1 MIKRF
6 IVFIFISILWIVN
19 IRINNITANADD
31 LIPLPVQEPQQ
42 VITPLKINSINFD
55 NSDSIIF
62 LGTSGTNV
70 QEDTIKINK
79 SILSEPNRVILD
91 IENAII
97 TFPNSSYELKNSR
110 LTRLKI
116 AQNSTNPNVVRIVIQ
131 YSQNYDVSKINILK
145 IKNNIIIKL
154 SNETPLQQYLTQIYK
169 ETKGSSVEYNDKAI
183 AIPEVKTAP
192 ESDEIFNRV
201 QEAFK
206 TDDSRLVRPNIE
218 QKQAK
223 LKSRFFLEQ
232 IEAKAGNLFI
242 SGIGVVN
249 TEKPFIL
256 TDPVRIVFDLPNTI
270 VKQELRD
277 KEIKLNE
284 TDIAKIGQFEPSKAR
299 IVINTNNINKYIPVY
314 PSNLQTLIIAGNS
327 SYLQIL
333 DPPAELSYFKEQDVN
348 TSTDVINIMFTN
360 PITYSIQRGPNKLN
374 IIIYNLSN
382 FDVEAFNSLAA
393 TNGTGIEAKKL
404 SQNTYKISFPV
415 NSNTLVDCYEAINA
429 SQLRLVFS
437 RIRTTAI
444 ISQHI
449 EPQTPQTEPQP
460 KKSQIDKDSP
470 FADLMERAKNKSAK
484 ETVKKNSPKKK
495 IPAVAKIKNKVIIID
510 PGHGGN
516 DTGAMRGRILEKNI
530 TLQIAL
536 KVRKILQDY
545 GFNKVVM
552 TRTGDTTI
560 SLADRVETANSR
572 NADIYVSI
580 HINASVKSEVKGVE
594 THYYTEKGLGVAK
607 VIHKNAEDRGLF
619 KSKFYVINHTE
630 APAVLLE
637 LGFISNEQ
645 ERNSLI
651 SEKRQQESAQAIA
664 EGIIN
669 YLLEH
674 KND

>member
-374 IIIYNLSN
+374 IIIYN
-382 FDVEAFNSLAA
+382 
-393 TNGTGIEAKKL
+393 
-404 SQNTYKISFPV
+404 
-415 NSNTLVDCYEAINA
+415 
-429 SQLRLVFS
+429 
-437 RIRTTAI
+437 
-444 ISQHI
+444 
-449 EPQTPQTEPQP
+449 
-460 KKSQIDKDSP
+460 
-470 FADLMERAKNKSAK
+470 
-484 ETVKKNSPKKK
+484 
-495 IPAVAKIKNKVIIID
+495 
-510 PGHGGN
+510 
-516 DTGAMRGRILEKNI
+516 
-530 TLQIAL
+530 
-536 KVRKILQDY
+536 
-545 GFNKVVM
+545 
-552 TRTGDTTI
+552 
-560 SLADRVETANSR
+560 
-572 NADIYVSI
+572 
-580 HINASVKSEVKGVE
+580 
-594 THYYTEKGLGVAK
+594 
-607 VIHKNAEDRGLF
+607 
-619 KSKFYVINHTE
+619 
-630 APAVLLE
+630 
-637 LGFISNEQ
+637 
-645 ERNSLI
+645 
-651 SEKRQQESAQAIA
+651 
-664 EGIIN
+664 
-669 YLLEH
+669 
-674 KND
+674 